1 MTKDKEFDLKKWLKK
16 NWSNLLFA
24 IFLILMLIPATRTPI
39 QVTVNRVFSFS
50 PSIISEDKQENLK
63 AFEWQLIDLEG
74 NEINLSNSKNEVILI
89 NVWATWC
96 PPCIAE
102 MPSLQELYN
111 DYKDQVDFYFI
122 ANDKPEAVKKFLAKH
137 KYNFPVFM
145 QASNAPNQLQ
155 SNSLPTTFLIDKKG
169 NIVVSKTGA
178 ANWNS
183 SSFRAK
189 LDDLLNR

>member
-50 PSIISEDKQENLK
+50 PSIISEDKQENLT

>member
-1 MTKDKEFDLKKWLKK
+1 MGKSKDFDLKKWFKK
-16 NWSNLLFA
+16 HWSNLLFA

-50 PSIISEDKQENLK
+50 PSIISEDKQETLN

-74 NEINLSNSKNEVILI
+74 NEINLSNSKNKVILI

-102 MPSLQELYN
+102 MPSLQGLYT
-111 DYKDQVDFYFI
+111 DYKDQVDFYFV
-122 ANDKPEAVKKFLAKH
+122 ANDNPEAVNKFVAKH

-145 QASNAPNQLQ
+145 EASNAPNQLQ

-183 SSFRAK
+183 DQFRAK
-189 LDDLLNR
+189 LDELLGQ

>member
-111 DYKDQVDFYFI
+111 DYKDQVDFYFV

>member
-1 MTKDKEFDLKKWLKK
+1 MGKSKDFDLKKWFKK
-16 NWSNLLFA
+16 HWSNLLFG

-50 PSIISEDKQENLK
+50 PSIISEDKQENLNT
-63 AFEWQLIDLEG
+63 FEWQLIDLEG

-102 MPSLQELYN
+102 MPSLQELYA
-111 DYKDQVDFYFI
+111 DYKDQVDFYFV

-183 SSFRAK
+183 DQFRAK
-189 LDDLLNR
+189 LDELLGQ